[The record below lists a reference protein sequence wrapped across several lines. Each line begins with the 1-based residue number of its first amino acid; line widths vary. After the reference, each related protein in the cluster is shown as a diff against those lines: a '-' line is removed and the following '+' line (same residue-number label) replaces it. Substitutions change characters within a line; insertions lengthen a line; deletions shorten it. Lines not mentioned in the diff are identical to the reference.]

1 MVTPAFSLDPT
12 HDGDLVRQV
21 VEVWTAV
28 TNAGGAVGFAPPV
41 TAADVEPLA
50 RAALRRVADGDDH
63 LVTVTLDGEL
73 VGFAFL
79 QHRSGALF
87 EHWATVKRFQVD
99 PSVQGTGVGGEL
111 LAAVHGFARDL
122 GLEHLRL
129 SVRGATG
136 TEGFYER
143 FGWEEV
149 VRIPRSI
156 RVSEDDV
163 REEIWLIRWL

>member
-1 MVTPAFSLDPT
+1 MEPDLRIDPPLD
-12 HDGDLVRQV
+12 DRLVAQV
-21 VEVWTAV
+21 VDVWTAV
-28 TNAGGAVGFAPPV
+28 TNAGGAVGLAPPV
-41 TAADVEPLA
+41 TGEDVEPLA
-50 RAALRRVADGDDH
+50 RETLARVDRTRDH
-63 LVTVTLDGEL
+63 LITAHRSGRL
-73 VGFAFL
+73 VGFTFL
-79 QHRSGALF
+79 QHRSGDLF
-87 EHWATVKRFQVD
+87 RHWATVKRFQVD
-99 PSVQGTGVGGEL
+99 PSVQGTGTGGAL
-111 LAAVHGFARDL
+111 LEAVHGFARDL

-129 SVRGATG
+129 SVRGRTG